1 MLKSDVKRV
10 LFPVWWSEIQFSL
23 VLADTKETPKR
34 HFPEE
39 ANPFPP
45 KYAFQ
50 FSLGNRNSK
59 AKDKLILHDIL
70 ISEGVFVKKTK
81 AVSLWDTQYGLQWLW
96 RPGKSAF
103 LLPTRELPAGIVA
116 HPSTAH

>member
-1 MLKSDVKRV
+1 MVTGDPI
-10 LFPVWWSEIQFSL
+10 LFSSCRYQ
-23 VLADTKETPKR
+23 
-34 HFPEE
+34 
-39 ANPFPP
+39 
-45 KYAFQ
+45 
-50 FSLGNRNSK
+50 RNSQETFSGGGK
-59 AKDKLILHDIL
+59 PIPTEICISQFLSVSLQMAKDKLILHDIL

-81 AVSLWDTQYGLQWLW
+81 AVSLWDTQCGLQWLW

>member
-1 MLKSDVKRV
+1 MFKSDVKRV

-39 ANPFPP
+39 ANPFSP
-45 KYAFQ
+45 KYAFHNFFQ
-50 FSLGNRNSK
+50 FSLEM

-70 ISEGVFVKKTK
+70 ISERRFCEKDKSCVFVGHSMWT
-81 AVSLWDTQYGLQWLW
+81 AVALAP
-96 RPGKSAF
+96 R
-103 LLPTRELPAGIVA
+103 
-116 HPSTAH
+116 